1 MSDLPTVDLRL
12 DARWVIPVAADG
24 VLTEHS
30 LVIDRGR
37 ILAVLPTAQAQER
50 FAAKAVESFPQH
62 ALLPGLVNAHGHAAM
77 ALLRGV
83 ADDLPLDRWLKEH
96 IWPREGKFVSP
107 EFVADGSL
115 LAAAEM
121 LRGGITCTNEMYFY
135 PEATAASL
143 RRAGMRA
150 MIGLAVLDFPTPYAA
165 DPADYLSKG
174 LAMRDQF
181 RDDPLLAFALA
192 PHAPYTVGDATLE
205 RIVTYAEQLNL
216 PVQIHLHETAQEIA
230 DSLKTCGKRPLARLA
245 DLGAVGPGFQ
255 AIHAVHLRPE
265 EMSLLR
271 ERGASAIHCP
281 SSNLK
286 LASGI
291 APVAAML
298 AAGLN
303 LALGTDGAASNNRL
317 DLFEEMRLAALL
329 AKGASGD
336 AATMPAAQALYA
348 ATLGGAKALGWEA
361 EIGSLEAGKA
371 ADLIAVDFGAL
382 ELVPCFDPVS
392 HLVYAASRNEV
403 SDVWVAGVRVL
414 EERSLTRISSE
425 DLRSRVSFWQE
436 RLK

>member
-1 MSDLPTVDLRL
+1 MNIVRTADLRL
-12 DARWVIPVAADG
+12 DARWVIPVAPTG
-24 VLTEHS
+24 LLTEHS
-30 LVIDRGR
+30 VIIDRGR
-37 ILAVLPTAQAQER
+37 IIALLPTGEAER
-50 FAAKAVESFPQH
+50 HFAARTVEVFPH
-62 ALLPGLVNAHGHAAM
+62 HVLLPGLVNAHGHAAM
-77 ALLRGV
+77 TLLRGV
-83 ADDLPLDRWLKEH
+83 ADDLPLERWLREH
-96 IWPREGKFVSP
+96 IWPREAAHVSH

-121 LRGGITCTNEMYFY
+121 LRGGITCCNEMYFY

-165 DPADYLSKG
+165 DSADYLGKG

-181 RDDPLLAFALA
+181 RDDPLLAFSLA
-192 PHAPYTVGDATLE
+192 PHAPYTVSDATLE

-230 DSLKTCGKRPLARLA
+230 DSLRACGKRPLERLA

-255 AIHAVHLRPE
+255 AIHAVHLLPE
-265 EMSLLR
+265 EIALLR

-298 AAGLN
+298 GAELN

-329 AKGASGD
+329 AKGASGN
-336 AATMPAAQALYA
+336 AAVLPAAQALYA
-348 ATLGGAKALGWEA
+348 ATLGGARALGWEN
-361 EIGSLEAGKA
+361 EIGSIEKGKS
-371 ADLIAVDFGAL
+371 ADLIAVDFGGV
-382 ELVPCFDPVS
+382 ELAPCFDPIS
-392 HLVYAASRNEV
+392 HLVYAANRAEV
-403 SDVWVAGVRVL
+403 TDVWVAGERVL
-414 EERSLTRISSE
+414 EERAPTRIPAE
-425 DLRSRVSFWQE
+425 DLRSRVSYWQE